1 MREGAM
7 TPLDLDRME
16 RIALAHTGK
25 DISTA
30 CTIMPGELLE
40 LVRLARVGRAAEL
53 KPPEETL

>member
-1 MREGAM
+1 M

-16 RIALAHTGK
+16 RIAMAQTGK

-40 LVRLARVGRAAEL
+40 LVRLARVGRVEET
-53 KPPEETL
+53 KPPAETL